1 MAVITIS
8 RQYASGGTEIAIRI
22 GEMLGYRYFDKK
34 LMAQVA
40 SEAILSQS
48 EIVDFSE
55 DTYKVQTLWDR
66 LFVNWLGPRVVA
78 QVGTWKETSTG
89 AQVEEVAKL
98 DEAQSITVV
107 QSALRAAYRN
117 GNVVIVGRGGQ
128 AVLKEVPGVL
138 KVRIEAPLDARV
150 QRLQEQENLSLKAAQ
165 STVLERDEAI
175 AEYLGRFYNIDG
187 DDPMLYDLVINTH
200 HLNLEAA
207 AHLIVNAVSYLPPVE
222 MSNQGQIS

>member
-8 RQYASGGTEIAIRI
+8 RQYASGGTEIATRI
-22 GEMLGYRYFDKK
+22 GEMLGYRYFDKN

-78 QVGTWKETSTG
+78 QVGTWKKTSTG
-89 AQVEEVAKL
+89 ARVEEVAKL
-98 DEAQSITVV
+98 DEEQGITVV
-107 QSALRAAYRN
+107 QSAIRAAYRN

-128 AVLKEVPGVL
+128 AVLKDMPGVL
-138 KVRIEAPLDARV
+138 RVRVEAPLDDRIQRV
-150 QRLQEQENLSLKAAQ
+150 QVQENLALSDAQ
-165 STVLERDEAI
+165 SLIFERDEAI
-175 AEYLGRFYNIDG
+175 AEYLQRFYNING
-187 DDPMLYDLVINTH
+187 DNSMLYDLVINTQ
-200 HLNLEAA
+200 HLSIEAA
-207 AHLIVNAVSYLPPVE
+207 AHLVVNAVSYLSP
-222 MSNQGQIS
+222 MKASN